1 MCSVFF
7 LIEKSQASQDTFGLM
22 VFNRNRTFG
31 LYCFPECEKKYNLR
45 LVLKLHFCPSFFL
58 AQMECFGGDSLK

>member
-7 LIEKSQASQDTFGLM
+7 LIENSQASQDTFGLM

-31 LYCFPECEKKYNLR
+31 LYCFPECEKNINLGLSCSSISAR
-45 LVLKLHFCPSFFL
+45 VFSWLRWSVSGVTH
-58 AQMECFGGDSLK
+58 